1 MISTSNSTEAVE
13 ALPTPVFYEPQHD
26 EETRRRVREA
36 FARRGY
42 ELTADE
48 DAVLSILADG
58 DGSILTILWGD
69 LGSSLCHVGEY
80 ASPEEYVTAAA
91 DWFESDLENDAPA
104 EPGAAARAE
113 EAERAAARSGWIA
126 GMRALL
132 DLLDADAEMPL
143 PRAAKDAVAFY
154 VATSAEADRIAEAL
168 EDVEV
173 HDRPER
179 IFRYETTGRLGGLR
193 VAVYTGAMT
202 GVTL

>member
-1 MISTSNSTEAVE
+1 MITSNDSTGNVADTT
-13 ALPTPVFYEPQHD
+13 TPIFYEPQHD
-26 EETRRRVREA
+26 PETRRRVAQA

-42 ELTADE
+42 ELTSDE

-58 DGSILTILWGD
+58 DGSVLTILWGD
-69 LGSSLCHVGEY
+69 LGSTLHLVGEY

-104 EPGAAARAE
+104 EPGAAARTE
-113 EAERAAARSGWIA
+113 EAERAANRSEWIA

-132 DLLDADAEMPL
+132 DLLDADPEMPL

-154 VATSAEADRIAEAL
+154 VATSDEADRIAEPL
-168 EDVEV
+168 TEVEV

-179 IFRYETTGRLGGLR
+179 IFRYETTGRLNGLR